1 MDIILIPGLWLDG
14 SAWDEVVPLLEQ
26 AGHRAHAITLPGM
39 ESKDADR
46 SKVTMRDWIDAVTQ
60 VIDTADPA
68 GGQVA
73 LVGHSLG
80 SAIASVALDAR
91 ADRVA
96 RVFYVGGFPTGG
108 GKALAAGFE
117 VRDDEIPFPDWS
129 EFDDADIADL
139 DDAARARFRDRA
151 IPAPAFLAREAVHLS
166 DDRRYDVPATAVC
179 PEYSP
184 ETLRQWIADG
194 QAGVREF
201 PKIRDL
207 DYADIDS
214 GHWPMFT
221 RPADLATIILERV
234 SR

>member
-60 VIDTADPA
+60 VIDTVDPA

-96 RVFYVGGFPTGG
+96 RVYYVGGFPTGG

-139 DDAARARFRDRA
+139 DDAARQGEASEHRLPRPAADKN
-151 IPAPAFLAREAVHLS
+151 PAPS
-166 DDRRYDVPATAVC
+166 NMNC
-179 PEYSP
+179 SP
-184 ETLRQWIADG
+184 
-194 QAGVREF
+194 
-201 PKIRDL
+201 
-207 DYADIDS
+207 
-214 GHWPMFT
+214 
-221 RPADLATIILERV
+221 
-234 SR
+234 

>member
-14 SAWDEVVPLLEQ
+14 SAWEQVVPLLEK
-26 AGHRAHAITLPGM
+26 AGHRTHAVTLPGM

-46 SKVTMRDWIDAVTQ
+46 SKVTWRDMLDAVTRL
-60 VIDTADPA
+60 IDDTGPA
-68 GGQVA
+68 AGKVA
-73 LVGHSLG
+73 IVGHSLG
-80 SAIASVALDAR
+80 AGIASAAVDAR
-91 ADRVA
+91 ADRIA

-108 GKALAAGFE
+108 GALAAGFE
-117 VRDDEIPFPDWS
+117 VRGDDIPFPDWS

-151 IPAPAFLAREAVHLS
+151 IPAPACLAREVVRLT
-166 DDRRYDVPATAVC
+166 DERRYDVPATAVC

-194 QAGVREF
+194 ANAVSEF

-207 DYADIDS
+207 DYADIAS

-221 RPADLATIILERV
+221 RPADLATIILAGTA
-234 SR
+234 